1 MLNPDKITTAF
12 SRFLHTDQSTGVSA
26 SESGGTTHITAKWEI
41 ISADVCPDCKQIM
54 QATVCMNT
62 KALVCM
68 PCRIMLPMPNGY
80 TPNPNSLVP
89 SRPSEDR
96 SNNAH
101 NNIRLNPMDQVSE
114 GRSSPPPIFFDTYR

>member
-12 SRFLHTDQSTGVSA
+12 SRFLPNTDLGSDITA
-26 SESGGTTHITAKWEI
+26 SNSGKHITAKWEI

-54 QATVCMNT
+54 QATLCMNT

-80 TPNPNSLVP
+80 TPNPDSLVP

-96 SNNAH
+96 TNNAH
-101 NNIRLNPMDQVSE
+101 NNIRLNPMDQVAE

>member
-1 MLNPDKITTAF
+1 MLNADKITTAF
-12 SRFLHTDQSTGVSA
+12 SRFLEPAESTTVNAGEATGHT
-26 SESGGTTHITAKWEI
+26 ITAKWEI

-54 QATVCMNT
+54 QPTLCMNT

-80 TPNPNSLVP
+80 VPNPAANSP
-89 SRPSEDR
+89 SMPSEDR

-101 NNIRLNPMDQVSE
+101 FNIRLNPMDQVHE
-114 GRSSPPPIFFDTYR
+114 GRTSPPPIYFDTYK